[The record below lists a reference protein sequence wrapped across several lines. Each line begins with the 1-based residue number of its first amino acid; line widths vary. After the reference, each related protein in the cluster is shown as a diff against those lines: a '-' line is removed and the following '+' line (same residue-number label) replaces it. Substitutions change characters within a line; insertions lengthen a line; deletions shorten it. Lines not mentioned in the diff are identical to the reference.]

1 MEIKLKT
8 KEGLVDPIIEIVDG
22 VMVVSP
28 KEQSNYAD
36 FNDGDVIVCGWSD
49 SEWICIL
56 KGEIESVGKRY
67 YLEDYCGIYLK
78 GKGTDEEIWLEQ
90 CYSDSAVF
98 VRYAT
103 EEEKQKLFDKLKEE
117 GYEWDAEK
125 KEIVKLKWK
134 PKYNE
139 VYYYPSMKPHKGI
152 VMSIPKKEK
161 NTEVTF
167 DKEIIDAGWV
177 FKNQEECQA
186 FCDKLN
192 EAINSV
198 KP

>member
-1 MEIKLKT
+1 MEIKIKT
-8 KEGLVDPIIEIVDG
+8 TEGLVDASIEIVNG
-22 VMVVSP
+22 IMIVSP
-28 KEQSNYAD
+28 KELPNCSN
-36 FNDGDVIVCGWSD
+36 FKDGDIIVCGWSD

-103 EEEKQKLFDKLKEE
+103 EEEKKKLFDKLAEE

-134 PKYNE
+134 PKYNDNYWSLILDDT
-139 VYYYPSMKPHKGI
+139 VFKPSI
-152 VMSIPKKEK
+152 YNWQNS
-161 NTEVTF
+161 
-167 DKEIIDAGWV
+167 EIGNIRLGKGWV
-177 FKNQEECQA
+177 FRTEEECRA

-192 EAINSV
+192 ESINSV

>member
-1 MEIKLKT
+1 MKIKLKT
-8 KEGLVDPIIEIVDG
+8 SEGLVDASIEIVNG
-22 VMVVSP
+22 IMIVSP
-28 KEQSNYAD
+28 KELPNCSN
-36 FNDGDVIVCGWSD
+36 FNDGDIIVCGWSD

-125 KEIVKLKWK
+125 KELVKLKWK
-134 PKYNE
+134 PLFGQLYHRPSLYGAEINVSKIYWREDEVDKGYYN
-139 VYYYPSMKPHKGI
+139 KG
-152 VMSIPKKEK
+152 
-161 NTEVTF
+161 
-167 DKEIIDAGWV
+167 WC
-177 FKNQEECQA
+177 FKTKEECQA
-186 FCDKLN
+186 FCNKLN

-198 KP
+198 EP

>member
-1 MEIKLKT
+1 MEIKIKT
-8 KEGLVDPIIEIVDG
+8 TEGLVDASIETVNGI
-22 VMVVSP
+22 MIVSP
-28 KEQSNYAD
+28 KELPNCSN
-36 FNDGDVIVCGWSD
+36 FKDGDIIVCGWSD

-103 EEEKQKLFDKLKEE
+103 EEEKKKLFDKLAEA

-125 KEIVKLKWK
+125 KELVKLKWK
-134 PKYNE
+134 PLFGQLYHIPSLYGAEIKVSKICWREDEVDKGYYN
-139 VYYYPSMKPHKGI
+139 KG
-152 VMSIPKKEK
+152 
-161 NTEVTF
+161 
-167 DKEIIDAGWV
+167 WC
-177 FKNQEECQA
+177 FKTKEECQA
-186 FCDKLN
+186 FCAKLN